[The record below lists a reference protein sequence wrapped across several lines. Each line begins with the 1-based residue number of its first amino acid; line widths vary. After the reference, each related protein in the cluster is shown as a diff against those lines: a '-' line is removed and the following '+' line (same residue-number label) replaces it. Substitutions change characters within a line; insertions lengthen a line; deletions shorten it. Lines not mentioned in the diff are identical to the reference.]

1 MAAVPTFYRTDQFCI
16 VVRFSYRGMIDVT
29 TPIVHLLAFLHKSAD
44 EDGSPLV
51 TSPYF
56 SRTVARGLVSPLR

>member
-1 MAAVPTFYRTDQFCI
+1 MAAVPTFCRTDQFCT

-56 SRTVARGLVSPLR
+56 SRAAARGLVSPVR